1 MSVIEG
7 IQAVNENLL
16 AVAKVGASA
25 ALRAPVMAKSKI
37 KTKIITNED
46 FLPMVEMAGI
56 VGEINQFVQG
66 DYVVAKKALDAGT
79 PIIELLIGVDATV
92 SDLAWNCGACGFNTC
107 AEFNRYSR
115 EHKSPGKFM
124 VGPSCNWKLID
135 HGIAMSYGA
144 AAISAMN
151 VECRMQADYGSFALL
166 LGYMEGCNMC
176 VGISLGPYGE
186 SIWYNRVDSENSFDM
201 TEHMEFMQNTLPQ
214 MFISFPGDG
223 RPPFK
228 SGSVWGKEPKFF
240 KPVEDPELMA
250 KQQKVGV
257 RIGEII
263 SREMARKAAKK

>member
-7 IQAVNENLL
+7 IQAVNESLL
-16 AVAKVGASA
+16 SVAKIGASA

-37 KTKIITNED
+37 RTEIITGED
-46 FLPMVEMAGI
+46 FLPLVEIAGI

-66 DYVVAKKALDAGT
+66 DYVVAKKAFEAGT
-79 PIIELLIGVDATV
+79 PIVELLIGVDATV
-92 SDLAWNCGACGFNTC
+92 SDLAWNCGACGFDTC

-124 VGPSCNWKLID
+124 TGPSCNWKLLD

-151 VECRMQADYGSFALL
+151 VESRMQADYGSFALL
-166 LGYMEGCNMC
+166 LGHLGGCNMC

-186 SIWYNRVDSENSFDM
+186 SVWYNRVDSVDSFDM
-201 TEHMEFMQNTLPQ
+201 VEHMEFMQNTLPQ

-228 SGSVWGKEPKFF
+228 SGPVWGKEPKFF
-240 KPVEDPELMA
+240 KAVEDPELMA
-250 KQQKVGV
+250 KQQKAGA

-263 SREMARKAAKK
+263 AREMAKRAGKK